1 MASGAGAYLPGFC
14 RSRAQKAY
22 DGHMPT
28 DTEREAP
35 MTNTASSRSEIIRDI
50 RNSDKT
56 YFVRN
61 LTNERISSSLSEPPL
76 SLGPKGHGEDV
87 AILPK
92 AVLDEPGFQRM
103 WSAGK
108 LAVSDDPEIESEMIE
123 SAGIAQARQDEEYRR
138 LTGEVEIEEPYS
150 NKELVEK
157 TCLISG
163 ERVYQSQADIKN
175 MVPPLAPEH
184 KNRAHEFTPHVSQ
197 DEKGN
202 EVVTFSRV
210 TIEK

>member
-1 MASGAGAYLPGFC
+1 
-14 RSRAQKAY
+14 
-22 DGHMPT
+22 MPT
-28 DTEREAP
+28 DIEGEAQV
-35 MTNTASSRSEIIRDI
+35 TTTASSRSEIIRDI

-92 AVLDEPGFQRM
+92 TVLDEPGFQRM

-123 SAGIAQARQDEEYRR
+123 SAGIAQARQDAEMAK
-138 LTGEVEIEEPYS
+138 LAGGAEIEEPYS

-157 TCLISG
+157 KCLISG

-175 MVPPLAPEH
+175 MVPPLAPVY
-184 KNRAHEFTPHVSQ
+184 KDRAHEFTPTVSQ
-197 DEKGN
+197 DEKGD
-202 EVVTFSRV
+202 EVVEFNRV
-210 TIEK
+210 TIE

>member
-1 MASGAGAYLPGFC
+1 
-14 RSRAQKAY
+14 
-22 DGHMPT
+22 
-28 DTEREAP
+28 
-35 MTNTASSRSEIIRDI
+35 MTSTASSRSEIIRDI

-108 LAVSDDPEIESEMIE
+108 LTVTDDPSVEDEMIE
-123 SAGIAQARQDEEYRR
+123 SAVANQARQDAEMAK
-138 LTGEVEIEEPYS
+138 LQGVIEEPSS
-150 NKELVEK
+150 NRDLIEK
-157 TCLISG
+157 KCLISG
-163 ERVYQSQADIKN
+163 DTVYQTQADIKN
-175 MVPPLAPEH
+175 MVPPLAPVY
-184 KNRAHEFTPHVSQ
+184 KDRAHEFTPTVSQ

-202 EVVTFSRV
+202 EVVKFNRV
-210 TIEK
+210 TIEQ

>member
-1 MASGAGAYLPGFC
+1 MMGL
-14 RSRAQKAY
+14 
-22 DGHMPT
+22 MPT
-28 DTEREAP
+28 NTHEGEANV
-35 MTNTASSRSEIIRDI
+35 TTTSRSRSEIIRDI
-50 RNSDKT
+50 RTSDKT

-76 SLGPKGHGEDV
+76 SLGPKGMGEDV

-108 LAVSDDPEIESEMIE
+108 LHITDDPSVEGEMIE
-123 SAGIAQARQDEEYRR
+123 AAEATRIRQEAEMEKLAGGAQ
-138 LTGEVEIEEPYS
+138 VEEPYS

-157 TCLISG
+157 ECLVSG
-163 ERVYQSQADIKN
+163 ERVYQSQADVKN
-175 MVPPLAPEH
+175 MVPPLAPMY
-184 KNRAHEFTPHVSQ
+184 KDRAHEFVSHVSQ

-210 TIEK
+210 TVEK